1 MPNQEIKNFID
12 KLGAGKN
19 AEAGDAFKDALRT
32 KVGDALDQRRKDMAS
47 AMFNGQALSHSD
59 KKPEVATPGQFNRDG
74 TITNADGT
82 DGKTAADLSAETKPE
97 VAEPS
102 ADPVT
107 PEVEAQP
114 EAPVEAPAEAPAT
127 EQ

>member
-19 AEAGDAFKDALRT
+19 AEAGDAFKDALRS

-47 AMFNGQALSHSD
+47 AMFNGQAMPHSD
-59 KKPEVATPGQFNRDG
+59 SKPQVATPGQFNQDG

-97 VAEPS
+97 IAEPGSFDREGNVIDSKDGQAEIDLS
-102 ADPVT
+102 ADET
-107 PEVEAQP
+107 K
-114 EAPVEAPAEAPAT
+114 
-127 EQ
+127 